1 MRYPTRA
8 SEPVHRR
15 LWVPPSPLHDPS
27 VQELHDESTWRRET
41 VRCVL
46 DWGHQNGLSTY
57 PFDRQCTVGRHDQS
71 TIRQVFN
78 GHFAV
83 GRQNMRSS
91 PDTIMIRTST

>member
-27 VQELHDESTWRRET
+27 AQELHDESSWRGET

-46 DWGHQNGLSTY
+46 DWGHQNGMVRPCSPTQ
-57 PFDRQCTVGRHDQS
+57 PAISWPEAARQGARHVPTSQH
-71 TIRQVFN
+71 
-78 GHFAV
+78 GH
-83 GRQNMRSS
+83 RHRH
-91 PDTIMIRTST
+91 